1 MKYLN
6 KLSLI
11 PLIGLLFTILPSCS
25 QTEDI
30 RSAPISE
37 DLNNQETINYLA
49 LGDSYTVGE
58 SVAFEDSFP
67 KQLNST
73 IEENK
78 NYNVN
83 TTVIAQTGWRTDQL
97 LSSIGGRE
105 TGEYNLITLL
115 IGVNNQFQSRPFSQY
130 ESEFTELLNKA
141 ISLAGNDS
149 NKVIVLSIPDYYY
162 TPYGQSNGS
171 ERISIELDRYNDFAK
186 STAQDKGV
194 TFLNITDITRKG
206 IDEPELVASD
216 GLHPSGLAYEKF
228 VERLYPL
235 VSTRLKD

>member
-67 KQLNST
+67 KQLSST

-78 NYNVN
+78 NYKVN

-97 LSSIGGRE
+97 LASIGGRASA
-105 TGEYNLITLL
+105 EYNLVTLL

-130 ESEFTELLNKA
+130 ETEFVRLIDKA

-149 NKVIVLSIPDYYY
+149 NKVVVLSIPDYFY
-162 TPYGQSNGS
+162 TPYGQSNGDDQ
-171 ERISIELDRYNDFAK
+171 ISRELDRYNDFAK
-186 STAQDKGV
+186 STSKSKGV

-206 IDEPELVASD
+206 LNEPELVAND
-216 GLHPSGLAYEKF
+216 GLHPSALAYEKF

-235 VSTRLKD
+235 VRSRLKD